1 VEVVGLVVT
10 GALAGWIAALLV
22 RGAGFG
28 LVINIVIGVVGGVLG
43 GAILSLLGVLG
54 VLGVL
59 GLGGW
64 AEHGGWL
71 LSLTMAVAGAVLL
84 LTVLNLLRRRE

>member
-10 GALAGWIAALLV
+10 GALSGWVAALLV

-43 GAILSLLGVLG
+43 GALLRLLGA
-54 VLGVL
+54 L

-64 AEHGGWL
+64 AEDGGWL

-84 LTVLNLLRRRE
+84 LTVLNLLRRRD

>member
-43 GAILSLLGVLG
+43 GAILRLV
-54 VLGVL
+54 GVL